1 MLSILQVLLCV
12 LWLRIITTIIIII
25 IISSSSSMFVGDL
38 QRGSA
43 QGEPLV
49 QCYLSDAG
57 VYKLLE

>member
-25 IISSSSSMFVGDL
+25 SSSSSSMFVGDL